1 MDGLRARW
9 AALWQRLGLPEPEGL
24 CGALLD
30 AYSEA
35 QRHYHTLQH
44 LGECLA
50 LAETFRAEAE
60 RFDEIE
66 LALWFH
72 DAVYDVRAHD
82 NEARSAHWAVTAL
95 RAAGLDEQA
104 CGRIHDLVMATS
116 HSALPGTRDGALLT
130 DIDLSILGA
139 PEARFAEYEQQ
150 IRAEYAWVAPDIYA
164 ARRRAVLQA
173 FLERE
178 PIYATPALRR
188 RFEEQARRNLSHAI
202 GHPEKPSS

>member
-9 AALWQRLGLPEPEGL
+9 TALWQRLGLPEPEGL

-30 AYSEA
+30 AYSEP

-50 LAETFRAEAE
+50 LAETFKAEAE
-60 RFDEIE
+60 HIDEIE

-72 DAVYDVRAHD
+72 DAVYDVHAHD

-95 RAAGLDEQA
+95 GAAGLGEQA
-104 CGRIHDLVMATS
+104 CNRIYNLIMATR
-116 HSALPGTRDGALLT
+116 HSALPGTLDAALLT

-139 PEARFAEYEQQ
+139 PEPRFAEYEQQ
-150 IRAEYAWVAPDIYA
+150 IRDEYAWVASDVYA
-164 ARRRAVLQA
+164 AKRRAVLQG
-173 FLERE
+173 FFERE
-178 PIYATPALRR
+178 PIYATPALRH
-188 RFEEQARRNLSHAI
+188 RFEEQARRNLAHAI
-202 GHPEKPSS
+202 GYP